1 MKPGRI
7 CTVLGAVF
15 LVLVGVRDLPAQ
27 ELPKGFWAE
36 VLEVLD
42 GDTIRVR
49 LEGQGQE
56 ALVRYLLLDT
66 PERHHP
72 RRGAEEGGDA
82 AWRCNRRWV
91 EGKRVFLEE
100 DQVARDLYGRL
111 LAYVWVPT
119 SEGLRLV
126 NAEIL
131 REGWGLSMVV
141 EPNRRRL
148 QEMREAERE
157 GKGERRGLWGLTSG
171 LRRRFTEK
179 QLWAEAPFLRGCWV
193 DLELEILEVQRRGRE
208 IRILGRDRRLFV
220 QAYEVAFEAGEPR
233 PGERLRLR
241 GHLSSGPRGWM
252 VRWIDPWQRMGLNDE
267 DGGSLSP

>member
-1 MKPGRI
+1 MKLGRVG
-7 CTVLGAVF
+7 TVLGAVF
-15 LVLVGVRDLPAQ
+15 LVLMVVRDLPAQ
-27 ELPKGFWAE
+27 ELSKGFWAE

-49 LEGQGQE
+49 REDQGE
-56 ALVRYLLLDT
+56 EILARYLLLDT

-82 AWRCNRRWV
+82 AWLCNRRWV

-100 DQVARDLYGRL
+100 DQVAKDLYGRH
-111 LAYVWVPT
+111 LAYVWVST

-148 QEMREAERE
+148 QEMREAEQE
-157 GKGERRGLWGLTSG
+157 GRGKRRGLWGLSAG
-171 LRRRFTEK
+171 HLRRFTEK
-179 QLWAEAPFLRGCWV
+179 QLWAEAPLLRGYWV
-193 DLELEILEVQRRGRE
+193 ELEVEVQEVQRKRRE
-208 IRILGRDRRLFV
+208 IRILGRDRRLSV
-220 QAYEVAFEAGEPR
+220 QAYEVAFEEGEPK
-233 PGERLRLR
+233 PGERLRIQ
-241 GHLSSGPRGWM
+241 GHLSSGPRGWT
-252 VRWIDPWQRMGLNDE
+252 VRWIDPLQRLKEGEE
-267 DGGSLSP
+267 DSQSP